1 MTGTPQN
8 PPEASARSARAEG
21 RVLRPGT
28 KATSRERL
36 VSAGDIDQ
44 FASWTWAV
52 NPIFLSDEAARA
64 KGLPGR
70 VSPGFMLV
78 SLLFGLLYNT
88 GIFDSAI
95 ALLEIHSRFVQPVH
109 PGQKIRAH
117 AEAAE
122 VKALKDGRRIVR
134 WRVRLENT
142 TAKRG
147 AWDGELVLIYEA

>member
-1 MTGTPQN
+1 MSMELKQ
-8 PPEASARSARAEG
+8 
-21 RVLRPGT
+21 GT
-28 KATSRERL
+28 KVASRERL
-36 VSAGDIDQ
+36 VSASDIDQ

-52 NPIFLSDEAARA
+52 NPIFLSDEAAQA

-95 ALLEIHSRFVQPVH
+95 ALLEIHSKFVQPVH
-109 PGQKIRAH
+109 PGQKIQAS

-122 VKALKDGRRIVR
+122 VKTLKDGRRIIR
-134 WRVRLENT
+134 WKVHCENT